1 MKRSKLILVLAAAAL
16 VALVYIF
23 ALRREK
29 PLAVPAGSV
38 KPSSSFKPEEI
49 VEMSVTRQGQA
60 VRLENREG
68 KWVIVEPVDTPAD
81 QSTVS
86 SIAEVLAD
94 SRQGKPLAAAPDD
107 IRGYGL
113 EQPSASL
120 EIRLRGGE
128 TRRVLFGTADSSGYR
143 VYARFDDSK
152 DVVSLPLTLLAF
164 SDTLVLGLRDRSL
177 LDIPQHEVES
187 LVLSNEHGRFEL
199 THEDSSWALE
209 SPVAGA
215 ADSVVAESLLSDAD
229 STEVEEFV
237 SETADELARYGLDR
251 PRVTLAVRPLAGGEV
266 SLMLGTRDGDS
277 VYARRSDRPQILKV
291 RSSLYDSLNVKLTN
305 LYDRNIVRFDA
316 GDLVRVT
323 IIHGGR
329 TLVAEKGPDGE
340 WVVKEPPVGEGDGP
354 DVTRM
359 LNVLKTTRAD
369 EVMDRPP
376 APVTSS
382 LTRPEA
388 EVRLT
393 DRGGRVQRLWLSAAE
408 GEKAYASRE
417 ASPVVYK
424 VSKSLLRD
432 LDFGN
437 KK

>member
-128 TRRVLFGTADSSGYR
+128 TRRVLFGSADSSGYR

-152 DVVSLPLTLLAF
+152 DVVSLPLMLLAF
-164 SDTLVLGLRDRSL
+164 SDTLVLGLRDRTL
-177 LDIPQHEVES
+177 LDIPQHEVMS
-187 LVLSNEHGRFEL
+187 LALSNEHGRFEL

-209 SPVAGA
+209 SPAAGA
-215 ADSVVAESLLSDAD
+215 ADSVVAESLLNEAD
-229 STEVEEFV
+229 STQVEEFV
-237 SETADELARYGLDR
+237 RETADDLAVYGLDR
-251 PRVTLAVRPLAGGEV
+251 PRVTLSLRPQAGGEV
-266 SLMLGTRDGDS
+266 SLMLGARDGDS

-291 RSSLYDSLNVKLTN
+291 RSSLYDALNVELAK

-316 GDLVRVT
+316 DGLVRVR
-323 IIHGGR
+323 ISYGRR
-329 TLVAEKGPDGE
+329 TLVAEKGHGGD
-340 WVVKEPPVGEGDGP
+340 WVVKEPDFGEGEGP
-354 DVTRM
+354 DITRI

-376 APVTSS
+376 AQVVSK
-382 LTRPEA
+382 LARPEA

-393 DRGGRVQRLWLSAAE
+393 DRGGGVQTLWVSAAD
-408 GEKAYASRE
+408 GEQAYARRE
-417 ASPVVYK
+417 GSPLVYK
-424 VSKSLLRD
+424 ISKYLLRD
-432 LDFGN
+432 LSFE
-437 KK
+437 